1 MLIMVFIM
9 LSPFIDLYHT
19 EHNKLDKKL
28 KRYGVPERRN
38 MFICDL
44 RLQWPV
50 LWDVRWTAGTS

>member
-1 MLIMVFIM
+1 M

-28 KRYGVPERRN
+28 KGYGVPERRDT
-38 MFICDL
+38 FICDL